1 MNTKWLVAV
10 LSLLSLPFVAA
21 ESGIFSNIWYKVLS
35 IGNLSFL
42 GLSDGSIVAAFVRIL
57 IWLLLFTVFF
67 AVIIGLGGKEGT
79 APMSFFNR
87 GQAGLIAA
95 IIATIGAIFL
105 PAQVLLATGV
115 GWATAIALLL
125 IGGPVVGIGVL
136 LMKYPGQGQE
146 TKMTVLI
153 KLVLCL
159 LLFWILTAMKFHVT
173 RMM

>member
-1 MNTKWLVAV
+1 MHKKWLLAV
-10 LSLLSLPFVAA
+10 LTLLTIPLVAA
-21 ESGIFSNIWYKVLS
+21 ESGILSNLWYKVLS

-67 AVIIGLGGKEGT
+67 AVITGLGGAKT

-125 IGGPVVGIGVL
+125 IGGPVVGLGVL
-136 LMKYPGQGQE
+136 LIKYPGQGQE

>member
-1 MNTKWLVAV
+1 MDKKWLLSV
-10 LSLLSLPFVAA
+10 LSLLTIPFVAA
-21 ESGIFSNIWYKVLS
+21 QSGIIGNLWYKVLS

-42 GLSDGSIVAAFVRIL
+42 GLSDGSIVAAFVRLL

-67 AVIIGLGGKEGT
+67 AVITGLGGKSGT

-87 GQAGLIAA
+87 GQAGIVAGV
-95 IIATIGAIFL
+95 IATIGAIFL

>member
-1 MNTKWLVAV
+1 MNQKWWLAV
-10 LSLLSLPFVAA
+10 LSLLTIPFVAA
-21 ESGIFSNIWYKVLS
+21 DTGIISTLWYRVLS

-42 GLSDGSIVAAFVRIL
+42 GLSDGSIVAAFVRLL
-57 IWLLLFTVFF
+57 IWILLFTVFF
-67 AVIIGLGGKEGT
+67 AVITGLGGAKGT

-87 GQAGLIAA
+87 GQAGVIAA
-95 IIATIGAIFL
+95 VIATIGAIFL

-136 LMKYPGQGQE
+136 LMKYPGQGNE

>member
-1 MNTKWLVAV
+1 MHKKWLLIV
-10 LSLLSLPFVAA
+10 LSLLSIPFVAA
-21 ESGIFSNIWYKVLS
+21 ESGILSNIWYKVLS

-57 IWLLLFTVFF
+57 IWVLLFTVFF
-67 AVIIGLGGKEGT
+67 AVITGLGGKDGT
-79 APMSFFNR
+79 APMSFFSK

-125 IGGPVVGIGVL
+125 VGGPVVGIGVL

>member
-1 MNTKWLVAV
+1 MNQKWWLAV
-10 LSLLSLPFVAA
+10 LSLLSIPLVAA
-21 ESGIFSNIWYKVLS
+21 DTGIMSNLWYKVLS
-35 IGNLSFL
+35 IGNLSFI
-42 GLSDGSIVAAFVRIL
+42 GLSDGSIVAAFVRLL
-57 IWLLLFTVFF
+57 IWILLFTVFF
-67 AVIIGLGGKEGT
+67 AVITGLGGKEGT
-79 APMSFFNR
+79 APMSVFNR
-87 GQAGLIAA
+87 GQAGIVAA
-95 IIATIGAIFL
+95 VIATIGAIFL
-105 PAQVLLATGV
+105 PAQVLLATV
-115 GWATAIALLL
+115 AGWATAVSLLL

>member
-1 MNTKWLVAV
+1 MNTKWWLTV
-10 LSLLSLPFVAA
+10 LSLLSVPFVAA
-21 ESGIFSNIWYKVLS
+21 DTGIISTLWYRVLS

-42 GLSDGSIVAAFVRIL
+42 GLSDGSIVAAFVRLL

-67 AVIIGLGGKEGT
+67 AVITGLGGAKT
-79 APMSFFNR
+79 VPMSFFNR
-87 GQAGLIAA
+87 GQAGIIAGV
-95 IIATIGAIFL
+95 IATIGAIFL

-115 GWATAIALLL
+115 GWATAVALLL
-125 IGGPVVGIGVL
+125 IGGPIVGIGVL

>member
-1 MNTKWLVAV
+1 MNTKWWLTV
-10 LSLLSLPFVAA
+10 LSLLSVPFVAA
-21 ESGIFSNIWYKVLS
+21 DTGIISTLWYRVLS

-42 GLSDGSIVAAFVRIL
+42 GLSDGSIVAAFVRLL
-57 IWLLLFTVFF
+57 IWLLLFTLFF
-67 AVIIGLGGKEGT
+67 AVITGLGGTKIT
-79 APMSFFNR
+79 PMSFFNR
-87 GQAGLIAA
+87 GQAGIVAA
-95 IIATIGAIFL
+95 VIATIGAIFL

-115 GWATAIALLL
+115 GWATAVALLL
-125 IGGPVVGIGVL
+125 IGGPIVGIGVL

>member
-67 AVIIGLGGKEGT
+67 AVITGLGGDKGT
-79 APMSFFNR
+79 APMKFFNR

>member
-1 MNTKWLVAV
+1 MHKKWLLAV
-10 LSLLSLPFVAA
+10 LSLLSIPFVAA
-21 ESGIFSNIWYKVLS
+21 ESGILSNIWYKVLS

-67 AVIIGLGGKEGT
+67 AVITGLGGAKT

-105 PAQVLLATGV
+105 PAQVLLATGA

-136 LMKYPGQGQE
+136 LIRYPGQGQE

-159 LLFWILTAMKFHVT
+159 LLFWILTAMRFHVT